1 MTTKTKII
9 GVTAVLAVSIGSY
22 VIIVRNSKNS
32 NSINPNSTDGKW
44 GIMDVF
50 NDIFSAVFTVGKTK
64 NNKPVVTTGGVTC
77 QYGEVPC
84 AFNPMKCYSPLRIS
98 FEDQCKK

>member
-9 GVTAVLAVSIGSY
+9 GVTAILALSVGSY
-22 VIIVRNSKNS
+22 ALIVKNRNNA
-32 NSINPNSTDGKW
+32 NSINPNTPDGKW
-44 GIMDVF
+44 GIIDVF
-50 NDIFSAVFTVGKTK
+50 NDIFSSVFGIGKTK
-64 NNKPVVTTGGVTC
+64 DNKTVVTTGGVTC
-77 QYGEVPC
+77 EFGEVPC

>member
-22 VIIVRNSKNS
+22 ALIVRNRKNE
-32 NSINPNSTDGKW
+32 NSINPNSADGKW

-50 NDIFSAVFTVGKTK
+50 NDIFSSVFGKPKT
-64 NNKPVVTTGGVTC
+64 NANKPVVTTGGITC
-77 QYGEVPC
+77 KFGEMPC
-84 AFNPMKCYSPLRIS
+84 ALNPMKCYNPWLLS